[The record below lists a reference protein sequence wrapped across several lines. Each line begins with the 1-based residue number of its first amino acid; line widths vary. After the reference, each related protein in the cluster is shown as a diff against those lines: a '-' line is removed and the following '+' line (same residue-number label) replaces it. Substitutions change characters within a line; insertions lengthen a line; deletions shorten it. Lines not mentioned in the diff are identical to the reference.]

1 MRERYFLFVSVM
13 YLLLG
18 GVLVARG
25 LSAQL
30 LPAGL
35 LGIVLVALGAVRL
48 RDYYRHR
55 EHSS

>member
-18 GVLVARG
+18 GLLVARS

-30 LPAGL
+30 IPAGL

-48 RDYYRHR
+48 KDYFRHR
-55 EHSS
+55 KHST